1 MSITNKFKALSIGKK
16 IVWIPS
22 LKRVSFCSSM
32 EQAKKKF
39 RGHSIE
45 EHGIVARFWYVVFDC
60 YI

>member
-1 MSITNKFKALSIGKK
+1 VNITNKFKALSIGKK

-39 RGHSIE
+39 SGHPIE
-45 EHGIVARFWYVVFDC
+45 VYGI
-60 YI
+60 